1 MPGGR
6 QAPPLNTPP
15 AQGDHKVARRLS
27 QRIWALQCAV
37 MGVATAAATVSLA
50 GLAGRNPDAADL
62 LAYRLL
68 VATALVLGWP
78 AWSVWVVAL
87 RTGLADASWHV
98 AVAVLAALCLL
109 QWATFWFGGAVSL
122 RRGREI
128 PSAILVALLTAGGV
142 LMIMFRWGQG

>member
-1 MPGGR
+1 M
-6 QAPPLNTPP
+6 L
-15 AQGDHKVARRLS
+15 RRLS

-50 GLAGRNPDAADL
+50 GLAGRAPDAVGL

-78 AWSVWVVAL
+78 AWSLWIVAL
-87 RTGLADASWHV
+87 RAGLGDASWHV

-109 QWATFWFGGAVSL
+109 QWTALWSAGAVSL

-128 PSAILVALLTAGGV
+128 PSAILLALLTAGGV
-142 LMIMFRWGQG
+142 LMVMFSWARG